1 MTDHRHALD
10 RAYRIAYDSSMNWK
24 KLISDIQAAGHSQGW
39 IASELGI
46 KQPSV
51 SDIANGNT
59 KNPTWVV
66 GNNIVK
72 LHRRVMRSRA
82 KAA

>member
-1 MTDHRHALD
+1 
-10 RAYRIAYDSSMNWK
+10 MNWK
-24 KLISDIQAAGHSQGW
+24 KLISEIQAAGHSQGW

-59 KNPTWVV
+59 KEPKWVV
-66 GNNIVK
+66 GNKLVK
-72 LHRRVMRSRA
+72 LHRRVMRANRRA
-82 KAA
+82 A

>member
-1 MTDHRHALD
+1 MTDHRHAVD
-10 RAYRIAYDSSMNWK
+10 RAYRITYDSSMNWQ
-24 KLISDIQAAGHSQGW
+24 KLIYDIQAAGHSQGW

-59 KNPTWVV
+59 KNPTWAV
-66 GNNIVK
+66 GDKLVK
-72 LHRRVMRSRA
+72 LHRRVMRANA

>member
-10 RAYRIAYDSSMNWK
+10 RAYRIAYDPSMNWQ

-59 KNPTWVV
+59 KNPTWAV
-66 GNNIVK
+66 GDKLVK
-72 LHRRVMRSRA
+72 LHRRVMRSSA

>member
-1 MTDHRHALD
+1 
-10 RAYRIAYDSSMNWK
+10 MNWQ
-24 KLISDIQAAGHSQGW
+24 KLISDIQAAGYSQGW

-59 KNPTWVV
+59 KEPKWKV
-66 GNNIVK
+66 GDGLK
-72 LHRRVMRSRA
+72 RLHRRVMRSA
-82 KAA
+82 TKAA